1 MKTIELY
8 LLLILFFNIF
18 VTETSLPSSIDTNYL
33 DTTSSTIDS
42 INLDTTE
49 TTTILTNSDNIDST
63 ETDIA
68 DTTTIPDSKET
79 NIEDTIS
86 TTDLKETNLEDT
98 ISTTDLKETNTA
110 DTTLITD
117 SKETNLVDT
126 TKITDSKDTNFADIT
141 TTDLKETNSA
151 DTTKITDSKET
162 NLADTTK
169 ITDSKETNLVDTTS
183 ITELKE
189 TNLVDTT
196 STTDSKETNL
206 ADTTSTTD
214 TKETNLADTTST
226 TNSKE
231 TNLAD
236 TTSTTDSKETNLAD
250 TTSTTNSK
258 ETNLVDTTS
267 TTNSK
272 ETNLADTTS
281 TTNSKETNLDT
292 TSTTDSK
299 ETNLDTTSTTD
310 STNGNQTDPSF
321 PSTTIKPRLI
331 LVGFGGFQRPI
342 RVLVIFK
349 VYFKRFLIK
358 ISSKFLYFT
367 VNIFYTRRLRYL
379 EEVKQ
384 NSTCILISPED
395 NDNMAY
401 NCSVPVEENKDF
413 TMSANDDFVFEN
425 LSPDLIIS
433 SYANSTMKSLSSLI
447 NDPYEGGFLTLTN
460 STLTQDDMTFRIEGY
475 LMEDESLNDKQ
486 VTLSLDQNGDGNLV
500 NVTCNVNDKGNKKYE
515 LVCTSD
521 KKIKAHLEGVMGKTS
536 GKPLLIHMAN
546 NTKDLVDLKLPI
558 NNYNSKN
565 SSNGLSGG
573 AIAGIVIACCVALIA
588 AAIVAYFCVRDP
600 KPPVQE
606 ATALELYTSKESGN
620 NI

>member
-18 VTETSLPSSIDTNYL
+18 VTETSLPSSIDTNNL
-33 DTTSSTIDS
+33 DTISSTIDS

-126 TKITDSKDTNFADIT
+126 TKITDSKETNLLDTT
-141 TTDLKETNSA
+141 STTDLKETNLL
-151 DTTKITDSKET
+151 DTTSATDSKET
-162 NLADTTK
+162 NLLDTTLT
-169 ITDSKETNLVDTTS
+169 TDSKETNLVDITTDS
-183 ITELKE
+183 KE
-189 TNLVDTT
+189 SNLVDTT
-196 STTDSKETNL
+196 STTDSKEI
-206 ADTTSTTD
+206 
-214 TKETNLADTTST
+214 
-226 TNSKE
+226 
-231 TNLAD
+231 
-236 TTSTTDSKETNLAD
+236 
-250 TTSTTNSK
+250 
-258 ETNLVDTTS
+258 
-267 TTNSK
+267 
-272 ETNLADTTS
+272 
-281 TTNSKETNLDT
+281 NLDT

-331 LVGFGGFQRPI
+331 LVGFGGFKRPI
-342 RVLVIFK
+342 RALVIFK

-565 SSNGLSGG
+565 SSNGLNGG

>member
-1 MKTIELY
+1 
-8 LLLILFFNIF
+8 
-18 VTETSLPSSIDTNYL
+18 
-33 DTTSSTIDS
+33 
-42 INLDTTE
+42 
-49 TTTILTNSDNIDST
+49 
-63 ETDIA
+63 
-68 DTTTIPDSKET
+68 
-79 NIEDTIS
+79 
-86 TTDLKETNLEDT
+86 
-98 ISTTDLKETNTA
+98 
-110 DTTLITD
+110 
-117 SKETNLVDT
+117 
-126 TKITDSKDTNFADIT
+126 
-141 TTDLKETNSA
+141 
-151 DTTKITDSKET
+151 
-162 NLADTTK
+162 
-169 ITDSKETNLVDTTS
+169 
-183 ITELKE
+183 
-189 TNLVDTT
+189 
-196 STTDSKETNL
+196 
-206 ADTTSTTD
+206 
-214 TKETNLADTTST
+214 
-226 TNSKE
+226 
-231 TNLAD
+231 
-236 TTSTTDSKETNLAD
+236 
-250 TTSTTNSK
+250 
-258 ETNLVDTTS
+258 
-267 TTNSK
+267 
-272 ETNLADTTS
+272 
-281 TTNSKETNLDT
+281 
-292 TSTTDSK
+292 
-299 ETNLDTTSTTD
+299 
-310 STNGNQTDPSF
+310 
-321 PSTTIKPRLI
+321 
-331 LVGFGGFQRPI
+331 
-342 RVLVIFK
+342 
-349 VYFKRFLIK
+349 
-358 ISSKFLYFT
+358 
-367 VNIFYTRRLRYL
+367 LRYL

-515 LVCTSD
+515 LVCNSD
-521 KKIKAHLEGVMGKTS
+521 KIIKAHLEGVMGKTS

-606 ATALELYTSKESGN
+606 ATALELYTSNESGN

>member
-18 VTETSLPSSIDTNYL
+18 VTETSLPSSLDTNYL
-33 DTTSSTIDS
+33 DTISSTIDS

-126 TKITDSKDTNFADIT
+126 TKITDSKETNFADIT

-162 NLADTTK
+162 NLADTTI

-189 TNLVDTT
+189 TNLV
-196 STTDSKETNL
+196 
-206 ADTTSTTD
+206 
-214 TKETNLADTTST
+214 
-226 TNSKE
+226 
-231 TNLAD
+231 D

-565 SSNGLSGG
+565 SSNGLNGG

-606 ATALELYTSKESGN
+606 ATALELYTSNESGN

>member
-33 DTTSSTIDS
+33 DTISSTIDS

-126 TKITDSKDTNFADIT
+126 TKITDSKETNFADIT

-189 TNLVDTT
+189 TNLV
-196 STTDSKETNL
+196 
-206 ADTTSTTD
+206 
-214 TKETNLADTTST
+214 
-226 TNSKE
+226 
-231 TNLAD
+231 D

-565 SSNGLSGG
+565 SSNGLNGG

-606 ATALELYTSKESGN
+606 ATALELYTSNESGN

>member
-1 MKTIELY
+1 M
-8 LLLILFFNIF
+8 
-18 VTETSLPSSIDTNYL
+18 
-33 DTTSSTIDS
+33 
-42 INLDTTE
+42 
-49 TTTILTNSDNIDST
+49 
-63 ETDIA
+63 
-68 DTTTIPDSKET
+68 
-79 NIEDTIS
+79 
-86 TTDLKETNLEDT
+86 
-98 ISTTDLKETNTA
+98 
-110 DTTLITD
+110 
-117 SKETNLVDT
+117 
-126 TKITDSKDTNFADIT
+126 
-141 TTDLKETNSA
+141 
-151 DTTKITDSKET
+151 
-162 NLADTTK
+162 
-169 ITDSKETNLVDTTS
+169 
-183 ITELKE
+183 
-189 TNLVDTT
+189 
-196 STTDSKETNL
+196 
-206 ADTTSTTD
+206 
-214 TKETNLADTTST
+214 
-226 TNSKE
+226 
-231 TNLAD
+231 
-236 TTSTTDSKETNLAD
+236 
-250 TTSTTNSK
+250 
-258 ETNLVDTTS
+258 
-267 TTNSK
+267 
-272 ETNLADTTS
+272 
-281 TTNSKETNLDT
+281 
-292 TSTTDSK
+292 
-299 ETNLDTTSTTD
+299 
-310 STNGNQTDPSF
+310 
-321 PSTTIKPRLI
+321 
-331 LVGFGGFQRPI
+331 
-342 RVLVIFK
+342 
-349 VYFKRFLIK
+349 
-358 ISSKFLYFT
+358 
-367 VNIFYTRRLRYL
+367 RYL

-384 NSTCILISPED
+384 NSTCILISPEG

-565 SSNGLSGG
+565 SSNGLNGG

-606 ATALELYTSKESGN
+606 ATALELYTSNESGN
-620 NI
+620 NIWIRNCK

>member
-33 DTTSSTIDS
+33 DTISSTIDS

-126 TKITDSKDTNFADIT
+126 TKITDSKETNFADIT

-196 STTDSKETNL
+196 STI
-206 ADTTSTTD
+206 
-214 TKETNLADTTST
+214 
-226 TNSKE
+226 
-231 TNLAD
+231 
-236 TTSTTDSKETNLAD
+236 
-250 TTSTTNSK
+250 
-258 ETNLVDTTS
+258 
-267 TTNSK
+267 NSK

-486 VTLSLDQNGDGNLV
+486 ATLSLDQNGDGNLV

-565 SSNGLSGG
+565 SSNGLNGG